1 MWPLLTAVCT
11 MHRTKW
17 VLGHATDDC
26 QRLRV
31 LMQLIVA
38 GTAWTRSVA
47 ARCTAQVLP
56 KGWREFE
63 RLNPTMKI
71 RIFDKDFRN

>member
-1 MWPLLTAVCT
+1 
-11 MHRTKW
+11 
-17 VLGHATDDC
+17 
-26 QRLRV
+26 
-31 LMQLIVA
+31 MQLIVA

-71 RIFDKDFRN
+71 QIFDKDFRN